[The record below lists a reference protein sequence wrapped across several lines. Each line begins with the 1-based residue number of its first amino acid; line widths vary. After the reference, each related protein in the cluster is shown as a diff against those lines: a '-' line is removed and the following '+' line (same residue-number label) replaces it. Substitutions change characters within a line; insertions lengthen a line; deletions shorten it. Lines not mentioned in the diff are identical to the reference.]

1 MYTPK
6 EPNIRYE
13 PDRLT
18 ASPQRE
24 HGVSLREFLSTETL
38 AGTSSPASDQAAFSN
53 AQTRAGDMGYAPDRL
68 KASHHGL
75 RGGSTREFLATETV
89 AATGRSAPQQTTFS
103 DAQKGAGIMGYV
115 RTLRTIGPD
124 DIVLWLRD
132 GWVLISAITILFVA
146 IALIYA
152 VTAQP
157 RYTVYT
163 DIVIDPSNLQ
173 VVSDD
178 VFGSSPLRD
187 SQLLEVESKLR
198 ILTSR
203 NVLTRVIDD
212 LNLTQDR
219 EFVKPDILAGLKS
232 LFGASDDA
240 TESDKVL
247 TAMRALSERV
257 EARREERSF
266 VVALGVYTDDPQKS
280 VMVSDAI
287 VAAFENEIFESA
299 AKSAGRV
306 ASTLNQRLEDLRQN
320 VTEAEARVEEF
331 KRLKGLQSSNG
342 ELVSTQLAS
351 ELNTQVLAAQ
361 QRSIEMETR
370 YQQMQAAIAAGRT
383 ETASIFA
390 SPAMSTLRQEYDT
403 AIKQLN
409 ALTLTYGTRHPRIT
423 AANSELETLR
433 VSIVN
438 EAKRIAE
445 TAQGDMQQAKSTL
458 EALQSKAGEQ
468 QSNVYT
474 DYDSQVVLRD
484 LERDSRTKAA
494 LYESHLTRAQ
504 QIAEQQQINT
514 SNISVISRAM
524 PPKSRSWPPRTLI
537 LLGAGA
543 VSGLMFGI
551 AMAIL
556 RGGLRTL
563 RFGRQHMA

>member
-6 EPNIRYE
+6 EPNIRHE
-13 PDRLT
+13 PDRST

-24 HGVSLREFLSTETL
+24 RGVSLREFLSTDTL
-38 AGTSSPASDQAAFSN
+38 SGTGSPASDQAAFSY
-53 AQTRAGDMGYAPDRL
+53 AQTQAGDMGYAPDRL
-68 KASHHGL
+68 AASHQGL
-75 RGGSTREFLATETV
+75 RGGSTREFLATETG

-103 DAQKGAGIMGYV
+103 DAKKAAGIMGYV
-115 RTLRTIGPD
+115 RTLRTIEPD

-132 GWVLISAITILFVA
+132 GWLLISAITILFVA

-203 NVLTRVIDD
+203 NVLTRVIND
-212 LNLTQDR
+212 LNLTEDR

-232 LFGASDDA
+232 LLGASDDV

-306 ASTLNQRLEDLRQN
+306 ASTLNQRLDDLRQN

-383 ETASIFA
+383 GTASIFA
-390 SPAMSTLRQEYDT
+390 SPVMSTLRQEYDT

-423 AANSELETLR
+423 AASSELETLR
-433 VSIVN
+433 ISIVN

-484 LERDSRTKAA
+484 LERDSRAKAA

-551 AMAIL
+551 AIAIL

>member
-1 MYTPK
+1 MDY
-6 EPNIRYE
+6 
-13 PDRLT
+13 
-18 ASPQRE
+18 
-24 HGVSLREFLSTETL
+24 V
-38 AGTSSPASDQAAFSN
+38 QA
-53 AQTRAGDMGYAPDRL
+53 
-68 KASHHGL
+68 
-75 RGGSTREFLATETV
+75 
-89 AATGRSAPQQTTFS
+89 
-103 DAQKGAGIMGYV
+103 
-115 RTLRTIGPD
+115 LRTIGPD
-124 DIVLWLRD
+124 DIALWLRD
-132 GWVLISAITILFVA
+132 GWLLISATTIFFIT

-173 VVSDD
+173 VVGDD

-203 NVLTRVIDD
+203 NVLTRVIND
-212 LNLTQDR
+212 LNLTEDR

-232 LFGASDDA
+232 LFGASDEV
-240 TESDKVL
+240 TESGKML

-280 VMVSDAI
+280 VMVSNAI

-299 AKSAGRV
+299 ASSAGRV

-320 VTEAEARVEEF
+320 VTDAEARVEEF

-361 QRSIEMETR
+361 QRFIEMETR

-383 ETASIFA
+383 GTASIFA
-390 SPAMSTLRQEYDT
+390 SPVMSTLRQEYDT
-403 AIKQLN
+403 AVKQLN
-409 ALTLTYGTRHPRIT
+409 ALTLTYGTRHPRLT

-433 VSIVN
+433 ISIVN

-474 DYDSQVVLRD
+474 DYDSQVVLRN
-484 LERDSRTKAA
+484 LERDSRAKAA

-514 SNISVISRAM
+514 SNISVISRAI

-537 LLGAGA
+537 LLAAGA
-543 VSGLMFGI
+543 IAGLMFGI

>member
-1 MYTPK
+1 M
-6 EPNIRYE
+6 
-13 PDRLT
+13 T
-18 ASPQRE
+18 ASPQRAR
-24 HGVSLREFLSTETL
+24 GASLREFLDTETL
-38 AGTSSPASDQAAFSN
+38 AGTSIPASDQATFSH
-53 AQTRAGDMGYAPDRL
+53 APASHAPARAEVMGYAPDRL
-68 KASHHGL
+68 TSSYEGL
-75 RGGSTREFLATETV
+75 RGGSTREPLATQTTT
-89 AATGRSAPQQTTFS
+89 ATGRSATQSATFS
-103 DAQKGAGIMGYV
+103 DAQTRTGIMGYV

-132 GWVLISAITILFVA
+132 GWLLISAITILFVA

-152 VTAQP
+152 MTAQP

-173 VVSDD
+173 VVGDD

-203 NVLTRVIDD
+203 NVLTRVIND

-232 LFGASDDA
+232 LFGASDDV
-240 TESDKVL
+240 TESGKML

-266 VVALGVYTDDPQKS
+266 VVALGVYTDDPEKS
-280 VMVSDAI
+280 VMVSNAI
-287 VAAFENEIFESA
+287 VAAFEDEIFESA
-299 AKSAGRV
+299 ASSAGRV

-320 VTEAEARVEEF
+320 VTDAEARVEEF

-361 QRSIEMETR
+361 QRFIEMETR

-383 ETASIFA
+383 GTASIFA
-390 SPAMSTLRQEYDT
+390 SPVMSTLRQEYDT
-403 AIKQLN
+403 AVKQLN
-409 ALTLTYGTRHPRIT
+409 ALTLTYGSRHPRLT

-433 VSIVN
+433 ISIVN

-474 DYDSQVVLRD
+474 DYDSQVVLRN
-484 LERDSRTKAA
+484 LERDSRAKAA

-514 SNISVISRAM
+514 SNISVISRAI

-537 LLGAGA
+537 LLAAGA
-543 VSGLMFGI
+543 IAGLMFGI

-556 RGGLRTL
+556 RGGLLTL
-563 RFGRQHMA
+563 RFGRQYMA